1 MATEDCGCGGK
12 SDCITLNA
20 TEFKQWMTKELKRLD
35 CGCGCKGVKKFE
47 EKYGQ
52 LVGGKLKDCPP
63 GWRNDGLTC
72 VENCKEDERDDGL
85 TCRKKCPP
93 DMIDDGLTC
102 RRPITSSIDPCPEG
116 SRDVAGTC
124 WGPVRQDCIDDCF
137 KHPAP
142 GCRTYE
148 CGRLKGAFG
157 EDWGPKLCTDCNLRC
172 GPTCWDVMGITRQLH
187 ERNLRLSGGEVILQ
201 AIRGKRIEGRVDWAA
216 TFAELENGMKDVFGN
231 DSGLA
236 LLFDPNKNGV
246 NEAFRKFGEDTKGA
260 FEEIGRKTKDAFDKM
275 GADAKAAFEKFA
287 KDAEGHLTGLLGQEF
302 MDKMKDPKFWI
313 EAAAIFAQV
322 GATVLGVLVTAGTL
336 GMGAA
341 AGAALIMAANMVGPA
356 IRMIGKAAMN
366 EPIDALDIADMAL
379 SAIPAPGPGK
389 AASSLI
395 GKAFQTVIRNG
406 STIKSIGGLVVSG
419 VKAGQALNLIP
430 SSCIANCP
438 PPDAPVEDFKP
449 KADPYTGPEKP
460 PKPPPPPPGQLTDQE
475 IIDLQPKDT
484 KHARM
489 DGPRGPDGLRPK
501 NPKYIPSITWINKYR
516 FDNYGTPYTDASG
529 AITNP
534 EDQKLKDLVTQTTE
548 PPVDL
553 PDALNLEGDEIE
565 PFGDDGID
573 PFADDGID
581 PFADDGIDP
590 FADDG
595 IDPFAEEGEAVVP
608 EPELEVT
615 PPVQTLAKPIGTP
628 LTDEEIAEL
637 QPKDTVKRKIDG
649 PDGTRIDNPKYIP
662 GIRWIEEYKAKES
675 NLPEKSELVPEEI
688 VPFTAVEV
696 DPFGTEEIEQFGAVE
711 EVDPFGKETEEE
723 IVPFGEE
730 AEVDPFAA
738 EGEEV
743 VPFDSDEVDPFAEGP
758 EEIEPFSAVEVEPF
772 DELVKDAEAVAE
784 IDPFT
789 AEEIDPFEVD
799 SVEIPEYKEEIKVG
813 DQTIF
818 PNQYNIERF
827 GDECGRSFQEDEL
840 LGAAEPSGNEIEPFA
855 DGDVIENPFGTMR
868 TNVQYAFI
876 PKTHKGNLFVP
887 ECYAAKNPEVAKA
900 SNDDYDK
907 LTSHWVEFGSKQGLD
922 ADCGP
927 GTSTMEERIKMLEEQ
942 EQLRIQTEARKVAC
956 KAADKFWIASEE
968 RCDGFR
974 DSEGNRNTEAEQ
986 CRDNNNFWDDNFGY
1000 KFCNTKKDPS
1010 GQTKTGKEVCSSEG
1024 SFWTGSKCDRAR
1036 NVDGTGKTKSDVCAL
1051 NNAFVQ
1057 NADTKEYA
1065 NYSLIEPWNFCD
1077 VTKDSGGNPITP
1089 EQRCKDLNSQ
1099 FKDGKCDMR
1108 LFPNGQPKP
1117 QEYIPFLPWPGPQYA
1132 DEYLDTTKIKQRMI
1146 QIDQSPGTY
1155 EENKPIYEAEA
1166 AKISKLGIK
1175 YTQEFVDSI
1184 IKIYDEKIRNIF
1196 KVFDPVYFFKQNP
1209 YYAEQ
1214 LIGRPN
1220 SQTYYFGRDGK
1231 LSPEDNK
1238 RLENAISSGTYSD
1251 STFTLTTTDPKLTE
1265 YEKTLLKYYWIT
1277 RFYWMNYEGTPGVRR
1292 FPNQGIMQKN
1302 PPDITQEDR
1311 TFKTEEN
1318 RQNYINRE
1326 FYYFVEGL
1334 ISGYGHYIDVKSE
1347 RDRLVEL
1354 TKNIEENGVGTYPE
1368 EKWNSNGLNSILQ
1381 ARYQLERQEM
1391 ETKRKAIQG
1400 SGKPTKLTLYWAEW
1414 CPHCHDLM
1422 PEWKKLKHKGVQIE
1436 AIEESKSKVKVD
1448 GYPTIVFRSGKT
1460 MEKYT
1465 GPRTAKAIK
1474 KFLKNKLS

>member
-1 MATEDCGCGGK
+1 MANEDCGCGGK

-148 CGRLKGAFG
+148 CGRLKGLFG

-449 KADPYTGPEKP
+449 DSDPYTGTEKP

-565 PFGDDGID
+565 PFGADGID

-730 AEVDPFAA
+730 AEVDPFA
-738 EGEEV
+738 EGEVEGEI
-743 VPFDSDEVDPFAEGP
+743 VPFDSDEVDPFAEGL
-758 EEIEPFSAVEVEPF
+758 EEIEPFDAVEVEPF

-840 LGAAEPSGNEIEPFA
+840 LGAAEPFGNEIEPFA

-927 GTSTMEERIKMLEEQ
+927 GTSTVEERIKMLEEQ
-942 EQLRIQTEARKVAC
+942 EKLRLQTEARKVAC

-974 DSEGNRNTEAEQ
+974 DAEGNRNTEAEA
-986 CRDNNNFWDDNFGY
+986 CRDNNNFWDDEFGY

-1024 SFWTGSKCDRAR
+1024 SFWDGSKCIRSR
-1036 NVDGTGKTKSDVCAL
+1036 NVDNIPKNYDDVCTE

-1057 NADTKEYA
+1057 NTDSREAATDTSIYKEGVGMVDT
-1065 NYSLIEPWNFCD
+1065 WKFCD
-1077 VTKDSGGNPITP
+1077 VTKDKGGNPLTP
-1089 EQRCKDLNSQ
+1089 EQICKDLNSE
-1099 FKDGKCDMR
+1099 FKDGKCDIR

-1117 QEYIPFLPWPGPQYA
+1117 QEYIPYLPWPGLGDDYFN
-1132 DEYLDTTKIKQRMI
+1132 TTKIKQWLILLDRNKGEQGEI
-1146 QIDQSPGTY
+1146 RNAQ
-1155 EENKPIYEAEA
+1155 EEKE
-1166 AKISKLGIK
+1166 SKLRRK
-1175 YTQEFVDSI
+1175 YRQEIVDNI
-1184 IKIYDEKIRNIF
+1184 IKIYNEKVKDIL
-1196 KVFDPVYFFKQNP
+1196 KLFDPVYFFKQNI
-1209 YYAEQ
+1209 YGAQ
-1214 LIGRPN
+1214 TDLGLGGRN
-1220 SQTYYFGRDGK
+1220 TILQKLVDEDK
-1231 LSPEDNK
+1231 LSPEDKK
-1238 RLENAISSGTYSD
+1238 RFESGLYD
-1251 STFTLTTTDPKLTE
+1251 WYRFTLTTTDPGLTE
-1265 YEKTLLKYYWIT
+1265 DQKTILKYKWLVDY
-1277 RFYWMNYEGTPGVRR
+1277 YWMNYEGTPGVKR
-1292 FPNQGIMQKN
+1292 FPNQPIGRSE
-1302 PPDITQEDR
+1302 PPITAEMR
-1311 TFKTEEN
+1311 TFRTEQDRQGYIEYEFYHFLQRMNPSGFRDTEEGKQRN
-1318 RQNYINRE
+1318 I
-1326 FYYFVEGL
+1326 
-1334 ISGYGHYIDVKSE
+1334 KWM
-1347 RDRLVEL
+1347 
-1354 TKNIEENGVGTYPE
+1354 KNLEENGFETLPE
-1368 EKWNSNGLNSILQ
+1368 EKWSYVNDLL
-1381 ARYQLERQEM
+1381 
-1391 ETKRKAIQG
+1391 RKYDEIGEEEKKVRLASFLG
-1400 SGKPTKLTLYWAEW
+1400 GAGKPSKLTLYWAEW